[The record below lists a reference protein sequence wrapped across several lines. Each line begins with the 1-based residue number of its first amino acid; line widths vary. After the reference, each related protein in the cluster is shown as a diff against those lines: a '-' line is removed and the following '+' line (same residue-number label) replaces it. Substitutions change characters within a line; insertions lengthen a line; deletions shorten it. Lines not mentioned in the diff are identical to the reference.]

1 MFGFYYILNIL
12 KKIYSILFN
21 RSKNT
26 RLKIKKKLDEQY
38 IYPSN
43 ISIGLSIDN
52 VDF

>member
-43 ISIGLSIDN
+43 ISIGLSIDDVN
-52 VDF
+52 F

>member
-21 RSKNT
+21 RNKNK

-43 ISIGLSIDN
+43 ISIGLSIDDVN
-52 VDF
+52 F